1 MYVVV
6 YGNTAVLIESI
17 GKTVG
22 ITWFYRYVWFLSYS
36 LQDYSRSCRGEV
48 PSDCW
53 LLSYIHFDNAF
64 P

>member
-22 ITWFYRYVWFLSYS
+22 ITLV
-36 LQDYSRSCRGEV
+36 LQVCV
-48 PSDCW
+48 VFK
-53 LLSYIHFDNAF
+53 L
-64 P
+64 